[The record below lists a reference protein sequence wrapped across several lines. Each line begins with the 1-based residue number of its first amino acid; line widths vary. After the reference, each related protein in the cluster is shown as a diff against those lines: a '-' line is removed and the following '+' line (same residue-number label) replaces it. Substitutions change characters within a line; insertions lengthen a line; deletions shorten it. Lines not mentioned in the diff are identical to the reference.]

1 MANVLGKK
9 EKLNKQ
15 LESTQY
21 DFFRKPENVTNAVDI
36 SNRQKETE
44 AEAERT
50 LKSAR
55 RIRLVSWVLAAVALI
70 SVVLG
75 IAGLFAAFLAAI
87 PSGLGCLFL
96 RKALKKKM
104 AGLSEINKLKNM
116 LSELYGQA
124 GVAGMSELIQK
135 AEHFNNMLEEAASL
149 GTETDELKKN
159 HRPCGK
165 GGRYKKVY
173 REAIGKGRIGGN
185 RGRTRL

>member
-1 MANVLGKK
+1 MS
-9 EKLNKQ
+9 NK
-15 LESTQY
+15 
-21 DFFRKPENVTNAVDI
+21 
-36 SNRQKETE
+36 QKETE
-44 AEAERT
+44 AEAERA

-55 RIRLVSWVLAAVALI
+55 NIRHASWVLAAVALI

-149 GTETDELKKN
+149 GTEADEIKKRITELTARVDDIRKSIVKRLERAGFDETGEEPAYEHVEAFVSGVETYLKTEMNLSDK
-159 HRPCGK
+159 
-165 GGRYKKVY
+165 
-173 REAIGKGRIGGN
+173 
-185 RGRTRL
+185 